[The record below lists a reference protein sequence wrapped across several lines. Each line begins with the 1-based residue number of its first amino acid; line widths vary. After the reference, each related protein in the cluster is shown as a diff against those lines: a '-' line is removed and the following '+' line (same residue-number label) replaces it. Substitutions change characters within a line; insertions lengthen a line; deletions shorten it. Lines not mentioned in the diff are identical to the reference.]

1 MPVCCNIQAEKS
13 NTLCYKQTNFIIKI
27 KEKQMKNRAYM
38 LVMILALAILPGC
51 AGDKAPE
58 GTVLATVNNE
68 NISQDDILKQMKRIP
83 EWARPQL
90 QDAEGKSK
98 FLDEMIK
105 RELIYQ
111 EAARMK
117 LNNDEE
123 FKAQVKEFEK
133 MTLVQLILKK
143 EVDEK
148 VKLDKE
154 EAKKFFDQNADKL
167 TVGTKIKASH
177 ILVETEKEANDI
189 IDKINKGKGFA
200 DLARSLSKDSVSAK
214 KGGDLGYFGRGQ
226 MVPEFESAALS
237 LKPGEVS
244 KPVRTRF
251 GFHII
256 KLIEIKKGEP
266 AKFEE
271 SKEAITR
278 QITMEKRKK
287 LFDKFIDRLKAGA
300 KITQN
305 DDAIAALPLPWEPA
319 APAPSE
325 APPASES
332 TEKK

>member
-1 MPVCCNIQAEKS
+1 ME
-13 NTLCYKQTNFIIKI
+13 I
-27 KEKQMKNRAYM
+27 KERRMKKRTYM

-51 AGDKAPE
+51 AEDKAPN
-58 GTVLATVNNE
+58 GPVLATVNKE
-68 NISQDDILKQMKRIP
+68 NITQDDILKQMKRIP

-111 EAARMK
+111 EAAKMR
-117 LNNDEE
+117 LNKDEE

-148 VKLDKE
+148 VKVDEE

-189 IDKINKGKGFA
+189 VDKINKGKGFA

-226 MVPEFESAALS
+226 MVPEFERAALS

-244 KPVRTRF
+244 KPIKTRF

-256 KLIEIKKGEP
+256 KLIDIKKGKP

-271 SKEAITR
+271 SREAIVR

-305 DDAIAALPLPWEPA
+305 DDAISALPLPWEPA
-319 APAPSE
+319 TPAPAE
-325 APPASES
+325 APTTPQTSEQ
-332 TEKK
+332 K

>member
-1 MPVCCNIQAEKS
+1 MELKERRMKKS
-13 NTLCYKQTNFIIKI
+13 TYV
-27 KEKQMKNRAYM
+27 
-38 LVMILALAILPGC
+38 LVMILALAMLPGC
-51 AGDKAPE
+51 AGEQAPD
-58 GTVLATVNNE
+58 GPVLATVNKE
-68 NISQDDILKQMKRIP
+68 NITQDEILKQMKRIP

-111 EAARMK
+111 EAEKMK
-117 LNNDEE
+117 LNNNEE
-123 FKAQVKEFEK
+123 FQAQVKEFKK

-148 VKLDKE
+148 VKVDNE

-177 ILVETEKEANDI
+177 ILVETEKEANDVL
-189 IDKINKGKGFA
+189 DKINKGRGFA
-200 DLARSLSKDSVSAK
+200 DLAKSLSKDSVSAK

-226 MVPEFESAALS
+226 MVPEFERAALS

-251 GFHII
+251 GYHVI
-256 KLIEIKKGEP
+256 KLIDIKKGEP

-271 SKEAITR
+271 SKEAIMR

-287 LFDKFIDRLKAGA
+287 IFDKFVDRLKADA

-305 DDAIAALPLPWEPA
+305 DDAISALPLPWEPA
-319 APAPSE
+319 APSPAE
-325 APPASES
+325 APPTSEA

>member
-1 MPVCCNIQAEKS
+1 MELKERRMKKS
-13 NTLCYKQTNFIIKI
+13 TYV
-27 KEKQMKNRAYM
+27 
-38 LVMILALAILPGC
+38 LVMILALAMLPGC
-51 AGDKAPE
+51 AGEQAPD
-58 GTVLATVNNE
+58 GPVLATVNKE
-68 NISQDDILKQMKRIP
+68 NITQDEILKQMKRIP

-111 EAARMK
+111 EAEKMK
-117 LNNDEE
+117 LNNNEE
-123 FKAQVKEFEK
+123 FQAQVKEFKK

-148 VKLDKE
+148 VKVDNE

-177 ILVETEKEANDI
+177 ILVETEKEANDVL
-189 IDKINKGKGFA
+189 DKINKGRGFA
-200 DLARSLSKDSVSAK
+200 DLAKSLSKDSVSAK

-226 MVPEFESAALS
+226 MVPEFERAALS

-244 KPVRTRF
+244 KPVRPRF
-251 GFHII
+251 GYHVI
-256 KLIEIKKGEP
+256 KLIDIKKGEP

-271 SKEAITR
+271 SKEAIMR

-287 LFDKFIDRLKAGA
+287 IFDKFVDRLKADA

-305 DDAIAALPLPWEPA
+305 DDAISALPLPWEPA
-319 APAPSE
+319 APSPAE
-325 APPASES
+325 APPTSEA